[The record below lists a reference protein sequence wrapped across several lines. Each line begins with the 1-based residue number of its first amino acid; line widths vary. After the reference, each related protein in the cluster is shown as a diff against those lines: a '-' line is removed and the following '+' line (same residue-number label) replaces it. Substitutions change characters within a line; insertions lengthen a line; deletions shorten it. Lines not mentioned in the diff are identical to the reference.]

1 MIANPII
8 SDFRQMP
15 VTWCLMLTILL
26 SSCISLL
33 NKNYFLRLLL
43 HPVSILREK
52 QVYRLF
58 TSDFVHND
66 PVHLLMNEVMLF
78 FVCGDLERYL
88 RGQSA
93 TGSLKYGIIYLMSL
107 LAGSIAVTLLNRED
121 FEYLSAGASGSVLGC
136 MFSYTMLQPH
146 VIAFYLP
153 VIGGVRNEFD
163 ALIFI
168 GGLIYYKI
176 RSKNTMINHELHF
189 FGALGGI
196 LVTLVMFS
204 QLINL

>member
-1 MIANPII
+1 MIANATIAT
-8 SDFRQMP
+8 FRQMP

-26 SSCISLL
+26 SSAISLL

-43 HPVSILREK
+43 HPVSVLRQK

-66 PVHLLMNEVMLF
+66 PVHLAMNEVMLF

-88 RGQSA
+88 RVQSPL
-93 TGSLKYGIIYLMSL
+93 GSLKYGVIYLVSL
-107 LAGSIAVTLLNRED
+107 LAGSLAVTLLNRED

-136 MFSYTMLQPH
+136 MFSYTILQPQ

-196 LVTLVMFS
+196 VTTLIMFS
-204 QLINL
+204 RLIRL